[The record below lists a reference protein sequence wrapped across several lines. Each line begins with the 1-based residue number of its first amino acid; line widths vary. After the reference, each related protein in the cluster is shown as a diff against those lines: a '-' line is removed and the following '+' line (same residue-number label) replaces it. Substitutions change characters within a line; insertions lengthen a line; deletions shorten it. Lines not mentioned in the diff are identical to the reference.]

1 MYLPTYPIIQT
12 DKWSILRISCSM
24 AAPTVSNTI
33 EDDSKFEFKITP
45 ITSFDKPDVYQLKTI
60 ANFDWHTNE
69 AITTNDF

>member
-1 MYLPTYPIIQT
+1 MYLPTYPIIHA
-12 DKWSILRISCSM
+12 DKCCSM
-24 AAPTVSNTI
+24 AAATVSNTI